1 MQVINPEHLENSGYT
16 NVSDVLR
23 TFLAG
28 NRARL
33 CRGHCILVGVK
44 WLLQRDSG
52 TDGSVPYRC
61 GAPMS
66 EDGSKLINIR
76 SATAPDAFDLRRVGA
91 HPDFWYPVAWSE
103 ELKVGKTLGRR
114 FAAQPIVIYRGK
126 SGQVFALEDRCAH
139 RQVPLHLGVVSGE
152 ELKCHYH
159 GWTYSR
165 TGKCVNVP
173 YLGTDRLPTGV
184 KSYPARE
191 IDGLIFVFPG
201 DPALAESRVP
211 AGLGSSQRKDY
222 KTRRLNREVAC
233 HYTFMH
239 ENLFDMNHQFMHR
252 KQMGSIRARC
262 LGRQHGEDWAQVE
275 YSFSRTEGKSSV
287 GEQVIVDL
295 MRKRGEA
302 KKDFSDHMRIRTDY
316 PTQSLKVWVGRDIQQ
331 TDDPVLDVWLAYT
344 PLDAAQRTNRTYG
357 YLSVKKP
364 AVPGIIHVVWPFV
377 TWFTENI
384 FREDKEIVE
393 FEQRAY
399 DAQGADW
406 NNEVFPP
413 IRDLRGVLARCGRPI
428 E

>member
-1 MQVINPEHLENSGYT
+1 
-16 NVSDVLR
+16 
-23 TFLAG
+23 
-28 NRARL
+28 
-33 CRGHCILVGVK
+33 
-44 WLLQRDSG
+44 
-52 TDGSVPYRC
+52 
-61 GAPMS
+61 MS
-66 EDGSKLINIR
+66 EDGSNLINMR
-76 SATAPDAFDLRRVGA
+76 AANSPDPFDLRRIGA
-91 HPDFWYPVAWSE
+91 HPDYWYPVAWSD
-103 ELKVGKTLGRR
+103 ELKTGKTLGRR
-114 FAAQPIVIYRGK
+114 FAAEPIVIYRAK

-159 GWTYSR
+159 GWTYNR

-191 IDGLIFVFPG
+191 VDGLIFVFPG
-201 DPALAESRVP
+201 DPAIAESRLP
-211 AGLGSSQRKDY
+211 TALGSSQRKDY

-275 YSFSRTEGKSSV
+275 YSFSRTEGKSSM

-331 TDDPVLDVWLAYT
+331 SDDPVLDVWLAYT

-364 AVPGIIHVVWPFV
+364 AVPGIIHAVWPFV

-393 FEQRAY
+393 YEQRAY

-413 IRDLRGVLARCGRPI
+413 IRDLRGVLARCGKPI